1 MIRHAIVSAALS
13 AIAIN
18 LAGCDRQAPVA
29 APTAE
34 ATSEAVLDPGPAPSP
49 SATPT
54 AEVNE
59 PAVPNASRDPQEVLG
74 AWAKAVELRDW
85 RTVRSYWGDHGK
97 TSGMD
102 DAAFA
107 AKWSDLIAPKVTVG
121 AGQQEGAAGSL
132 YYTAP
137 VTILDGSRT
146 VKGEVTMRRVND
158 VPGAT
163 PEQLRWHIESTTLK
177 W

>member
-1 MIRHAIVSAALS
+1 MTRTARRYHIALFALPLLCGIALVVGCSAT
-13 AIAIN
+13 I
-18 LAGCDRQAPVA
+18 QAA
-29 APTAE
+29 AP
-34 ATSEAVLDPGPAPSP
+34 APTVTTTVTVT
-49 SATPT
+49 ATPT
-54 AEVNE
+54 AEVSE
-59 PAVPNASRDPQEVLG
+59 PAVPSASRDPQEVLG

-85 RTVRSYWGDHGK
+85 RTVRSYWGEGGK

-102 DAAFA
+102 DTAFA

-121 AGQQEGAAGSL
+121 AGQQEGAAGSS

-137 VTILDGSRT
+137 VTIVDGSRT